1 MYPSFMGYMLTVLPR
16 RYGMDSLSRHG
27 TPTCNNFRLNFAIS
41 HSELFFCPS
50 CSILNLNISI
60 MRRNIFS
67 SSPFQTSPKRRR
79 IDNRSAGSHKMSG
92 IIDQKLIDG
101 SQRPQETSSF
111 STHFPMTQEPVSS
124 VRDDEDQL
132 DAFGR

>member
-1 MYPSFMGYMLTVLPR
+1 
-16 RYGMDSLSRHG
+16 
-27 TPTCNNFRLNFAIS
+27 
-41 HSELFFCPS
+41 
-50 CSILNLNISI
+50 
-60 MRRNIFS
+60 MRRNPFS

-101 SQRPQETSSF
+101 SQRPRETSSF
-111 STHFPMTQEPVSS
+111 STHFSMTQEPVSS

-132 DAFGR
+132 DAFGQ